1 MYVTTK
7 MLAEREGC
15 SVKTID
21 RIRLR
26 MERSGLYP
34 NAVKRTGTIKIN
46 AEDFQ
51 AFCLAERREKWKK

>member
-34 NAVKRTGTIKIN
+34 NAVKRTGTIKIRT
-46 AEDFQ
+46 EDFDDYV
-51 AFCLAERREKWKK
+51 LRERREQWKK

>member
-34 NAVKRTGTIKIN
+34 KAVKRTGTIKIRT
-46 AEDFQ
+46 EDFDDYV
-51 AFCLAERREKWKK
+51 LRERREQWKK